1 MAQVAQSRHN
11 QNRSTIDQLVR
22 NLTTALTQTLRT
34 RLSMNALCHK
44 VRVIQRADGPDH
56 ERVLAVLQ
64 ADSNPT
70 EYGAASIPAKA
81 IPDYSIVCVL

>member
-1 MAQVAQSRHN
+1 
-11 QNRSTIDQLVR
+11 
-22 NLTTALTQTLRT
+22 
-34 RLSMNALCHK
+34 MNALCHK